1 MSQNQENTKELLTI
15 EPTEFEPFDP
25 NIATR
30 LRTTFNLAKLLN
42 ARLKPIFQDYYGSFI
57 EPTPNGAG
65 LAVSL
70 QFRQIPA
77 NKVDE
82 NRPIA
87 FTTLQGD
94 NNTLSQRVNN
104 VRNSYS
110 SGKKFFITDD
120 AKNALKILFQNP
132 DKVNWNNVTTEKMEN
147 MGTFRES
154 KSVIV
159 GLDFQRVCEYIF
171 GSNSQE
177 AGKLFYNANIVS
189 PVATPNMV
197 RPNNWIVSL
206 QMMTQKSTEEMC
218 SELGLISTGS
228 FNCVT
233 EA

>member
-57 EPTPNGAG
+57 EPTPNGVG

-94 NNTLSQRVNN
+94 NSTLSQRVNN

>member
-1 MSQNQENTKELLTI
+1 MSQNQEKELLTI
-15 EPTEFEPFDP
+15 EPEEFEPFDP

-70 QFRQIPA
+70 QFNQIPA
-77 NKVDE
+77 GKVDE
-82 NRPIA
+82 NKPIA
-87 FTTLQGD
+87 FTTLAGE
-94 NNTLSQRVNN
+94 NNTLSERINN

-110 SGKKFFITDD
+110 SGKKYFITDD

-132 DKVNWNNVTTEKMEN
+132 DKINWNTVTTEKINN

-159 GLDFQRVCEYIF
+159 GLDFQRVCEFIF

-177 AGKLFYNANIVS
+177 AGKLFYNATIVS

-218 SELGLISTGS
+218 SELGLVSTGS
-228 FNCVT
+228 LNCVT
-233 EA
+233 E